1 MDKIEFYDVSKRM
14 KVSVDMSDV
23 KKTKYERETKDG
35 GTQVRY
41 AVKAEKKNDDGST
54 SKLTKFVG
62 KELWD
67 KLDVPVV

>member
-1 MDKIEFYDVSKRM
+1 MDDIEFYDVKKRE
-14 KVSVDMSDV
+14 KVSVPVSKV
-23 KKTKYERETKDG
+23 KKTKYERPTKDG

-41 AVKAEKKNDDGST
+41 AVKAEMDGSR
-54 SKLTKFVG
+54 LTKFVG